1 MKMLIQ
7 KDTSN
12 PMFTETLFTIAKIW
26 KQFKSPSIDDWIK
39 KLWNIYTRILLSH
52 KKEWHFAICNNM
64 DGGGGYYGKW
74 NKPDREKQIVY
85 DITYM

>member
-1 MKMLIQ
+1 MCLCVVLYYIY
-7 KDTSN
+7 S
-12 PMFTETLFTIAKIW
+12 TL
-26 KQFKSPSIDDWIK
+26 
-39 KLWNIYTRILLSH
+39 YTYNGILPSH